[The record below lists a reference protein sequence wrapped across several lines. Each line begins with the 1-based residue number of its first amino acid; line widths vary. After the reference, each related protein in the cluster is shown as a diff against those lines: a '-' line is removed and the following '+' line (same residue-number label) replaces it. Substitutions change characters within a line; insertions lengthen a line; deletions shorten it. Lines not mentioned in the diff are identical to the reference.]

1 MVGGLKL
8 PGEKTG
14 RIPSLE
20 KSVKNHHSCS
30 RVSII
35 IAARNNERYL
45 AETIESA
52 LQQSIPC
59 EVIYSD
65 DNSIDDSLELARQ
78 YQSQGLTVLE
88 SPRHQGVCETR
99 NRGAAAS
106 SGDYLVFLDGD
117 DIMPANYIEEHLKA
131 MRDDTP
137 FVYGPAQAFGD
148 FSIFWDAPEWAG
160 SDIWRNNFVN
170 TSAMWRRKVFELAG
184 RWREGIKTMWDWD
197 LALRGSRLGV
207 PRRSNATLKYR
218 QHAASW
224 SANNREKTHDQQEA
238 FMPEVRKLN
247 ARVAVGSII
256 SGRIPK
262 LFPAWMSAVA
272 QATRLLDNSSNPELV
287 LLDNSNDPDF
297 RITLEKEVS
306 RYWSTFQTIKIIP
319 LEERV
324 SHNHQSEEERRDAV
338 SRFMAHAC
346 NQLRT
351 HMGGEIHW
359 IIEDDIM
366 VPIQAGADLMQALVS
381 GWTPPNAVSGCYHN
395 RHIPQLYVGGWWN
408 DDAPHE
414 ITDLPADPFQVDYA
428 GTGCLMYWDS
438 RTPRYWSSHHAGIP
452 AHDWNWSMEL
462 TGSGGQLLMLPQVCC
477 QHAIDDTSF
486 V

>member
-14 RIPSLE
+14 SNPSLG
-20 KSVKNHHSCS
+20 KSEKNHHSCS

-45 AETIESA
+45 AETIESS

-117 DIMPANYIEEHLKA
+117 DIMPPNYIEEHLKV

-148 FSIFWDAPEWAG
+148 FSIFWDAPEWEG

-170 TSAMWRRKVFELAG
+170 TSAMWRRKVFEVAG

-256 SGRIPK
+256 SGRISK

-272 QATRLLDNSSNPELV
+272 QATRLLDNSSKPELV

-297 RITLEKEVS
+297 RITIEKEVS
-306 RYWSTFQTIKIIP
+306 RYWSTFQTIRIIP
-319 LEERV
+319 LEHRV
-324 SHNHQSEEERRDAV
+324 SHNCQSEEERRDAV

-351 HMGGEIHW
+351 HMDGEIHW

-395 RHIPQLYVGGWWN
+395 RHIPKLYVGGWWN
-408 DDAPHE
+408 EDAPHE

-428 GTGCLMYWDS
+428 GTGCLMYWNS
-438 RTPRYWSSHHAGIP
+438 RTPRYWGSHHAGIP

-477 QHAIDDTSF
+477 QHAIDDSSF